1 MSRLII
7 RELSD
12 PYEFIEAVEVQKSAW
27 RMNDYRE
34 AAPAHLLRA
43 LADNGGLVLGAFLD
57 NRLVGVSYG
66 WPVYNEYFYSHATGV
81 GSNVKY
87 KGVGFELKAT
97 QRARILEKY
106 GLEKAMWTFDPL
118 QGLNSVFNLAK
129 LGAIAR
135 IYLLDYYGEIRDSI
149 NIGLG
154 TDRVKIEWYL
164 TSRRVLSRLEKRC
177 KPSLRRLNDMEPVIS
192 IKYSFIDS
200 IPIPDDIMPVS
211 KLLERDIVIVPI
223 PRNVSSLREYSRE
236 LPSKWRMATREVYKT
251 LIEEGYVLVDSI
263 RSEKSGI
270 VYNILW
276 RADLRD
282 ILSGEEPWREC

>member
-1 MSRLII
+1 MSRLVI
-7 RELSD
+7 RELLD

-57 NRLVGVSYG
+57 SRLVGVSYG
-66 WPVYNEYFYSHATGV
+66 WPVYDEYFYSHATGV
-81 GSNVKY
+81 ASNVKY
-87 KGVGFELKAT
+87 KGVGFELKAA
-97 QRARILEKY
+97 QRARVLEKY
-106 GLEKAMWTFDPL
+106 RLGKAMWTFDPL

-164 TSRRVLSRLEKRC
+164 TSRRVLSRLERRC
-177 KPSLRRLNDMEPVIS
+177 NPSLRKLYNMEPAMS

-200 IPIPDDIMPVS
+200 IPIPEDTMPVS

-223 PRNVSSLREYSRE
+223 PRNVSSLREHSRE
-236 LPSKWRMATREVYKT
+236 LPSKWRMATRKVYKT
-251 LIEEGYVLVDSI
+251 LIENGYVLVDAI
-263 RSEKSGI
+263 RSDQSSI
-270 VYNILW
+270 IYNILW
-276 RADLRD
+276 RVDLQD
-282 ILSGEEPWREC
+282 ILGREEPWREC